1 MTDTSM
7 LSEFDLPER
16 IDAGLWRRIY
26 GHTRPYKRSMLGL
39 ASTGV
44 LMAALDAAFPRLI
57 AALIDGVVQEA
68 PGSTLLW
75 LGGAYAIVVIAAA
88 AVVFGFISYAG
99 RVATGVAHDLRK
111 SGFERLQELSFS
123 YYDNRPVGWILSRL
137 TSDCMKVSSL
147 VPWVLFDLFW
157 GLSFIILISVNML
170 LMNWVLALAVFGI
183 LPLLFA
189 VSFYFQRKLLFS
201 SRMMRRINSQI
212 TATFSESIAGVR
224 TTKTLVREQS
234 NLEEFQ
240 VQSGSMQDWSV
251 RNALQSA
258 VYLPTIVGIGSLGTA
273 IVLWRGGI
281 DLQAGSLTIGE
292 LFAFMQYVVLFFIPI
307 QDLARRVAD
316 LQAAQAAAERIQGL
330 LDTTPDIRDSEDVQS
345 RMSAHRRQHPTAEEG
360 DDGGDGRIER
370 IDFRQVDFWYVEGE
384 PVLLGFDLTVRAGE
398 TIALVGATGGGKSTI
413 ANLMCRF
420 YEPSGG
426 GIYINDVEYRERSLH
441 WLRSNLGVVL
451 QVPHLFSGTIRDN
464 IAYGRAGATMED
476 IESAARRAEAIHFI
490 DSMPDGWATQVGEG
504 GSMLSTGQRQLVA
517 LARAILADPQIFV
530 MDEATSSVDTETEQ
544 QIQRGI
550 ESILSGRISVV
561 IAHRLSTV
569 RNADRI
575 LVIDGG
581 RIVEVGDH
589 ASLLEARG
597 RYFQLYTH
605 QFAVT

>member
-1 MTDTSM
+1 MTDASK
-7 LSEFDLPER
+7 LSEFDLPEQ
-16 IDAGLWRRIY
+16 IDAGLWRRIF
-26 GHTRPYKRSMLGL
+26 GHTRPYKRSMVGL
-39 ASTGV
+39 ATTGV

-57 AALIDGVVQEA
+57 AALIDGVVQDA
-68 PGSTLLW
+68 DASTLVW
-75 LGGAYAIVVIAAA
+75 LGVIYVLVLVAAGV
-88 AVVFGFISYAG
+88 VVFGFISFAG
-99 RVATGVAHDLRK
+99 RVATGVAHDLRQ
-111 SGFERLQELSFS
+111 SGFARLQELSFS

-147 VPWVLFDLFW
+147 MPWVLFDVFW
-157 GLSFIILISVNML
+157 GLSFILLISINML
-170 LMNWVLALAVFGI
+170 WMNWVLALAVFGI
-183 LPLLFA
+183 LPLLIA

-224 TTKTLVREQS
+224 TTKTLVRERN

-240 VQSGSMQDWSV
+240 GQSGSMQDWSV

-258 VYLPTIVGIGSLGTA
+258 VYLPLIVAIGSLGTA
-273 IVLWRGGI
+273 IVLWRGGL
-281 DLQAGSLTIGE
+281 DLQTESLTIGE

-316 LQAAQAAAERIQGL
+316 LQAAQAAAERLQGL
-330 LDTTPDIRDSEDVQS
+330 LDTTPGIRDSEQVQS
-345 RMSAHRRQHPTAEEG
+345 KIDAHRRRHPDADIG
-360 DDGGDGRIER
+360 ADGGDDRIER

-384 PVLLGFDLTVRAGE
+384 PVLLGFDLSLRAGE
-398 TIALVGATGGGKSTI
+398 TVALVGSTGGGKSTI

-426 GIYINDVEYRERSLH
+426 GIHINDVEYRERSLH

-451 QVPHLFSGTIRDN
+451 QVPHLFSGSIRDN
-464 IAYGRAGATMED
+464 IAYGRAGATEEE
-476 IESAARRAEAIHFI
+476 IVSAARRSEAIHFI
-490 DSMPDGWATQVGEG
+490 ESLPDAWDTQVGEG

-581 RIVEVGDH
+581 RIVESGDH
-589 ASLLEARG
+589 ASLLAARG

>member
-1 MTDTSM
+1 M

-26 GHTRPYKRSMLGL
+26 RHTRPYKRSMLGL

-490 DSMPDGWATQVGEG
+490 DSMPDGWDTQVGEG

>member
-1 MTDTSM
+1 M

-26 GHTRPYKRSMLGL
+26 RHTRPYKRSMLGL

-490 DSMPDGWATQVGEG
+490 DSMPDGWDTQVGEG

-597 RYFQLYTH
+597 RYIQLYTH

>member
-44 LMAALDAAFPRLI
+44 IMAALDAAFPRLI

-490 DSMPDGWATQVGEG
+490 DSMPDGWDTQVGEG

>member
-490 DSMPDGWATQVGEG
+490 DSMPDGWDTQVGEG